1 MRTRELGDGPAASAA
16 KDHCREARRCGY
28 FRKVSGHVRVDF
40 ALSADVRIGSLS
52 DIPDRSQ
59 SFRFAAENEHS
70 TSKVRDFGLRK
81 ELLVRLSPIPETGT

>member
-40 ALSADVRIGSLS
+40 ALSADVRIGSKPALTVPKR
-52 DIPDRSQ
+52 D
-59 SFRFAAENEHS
+59 FRFAPINGHQPTGSVGPFRADIVAKVEN
-70 TSKVRDFGLRK
+70 
-81 ELLVRLSPIPETGT
+81 